1 LDSYCYAQ
9 ILEDGTML
17 LWRQSGKRETRRII
31 FDKFSLAALRPIS
44 DPLAIQPKCDKRR

>member
-44 DPLAIQPKCDKRR
+44 DPLAIQPKFDKRR